1 MKDKSPI
8 EERKPDLEVNGSK
21 INEAIARQRER
32 EKHLF
37 PLRIDKTTAIY
48 VTKEKCNPEYAERY
62 KREKLNAV

>member
-1 MKDKSPI
+1 MKDKAPI

-37 PLRIDKTTAIY
+37 PLRINKTTVIY
-48 VTKEKCNPEYAERY
+48 VPKHKHTEMYEKQYC
-62 KREKLNAV
+62 KRMET

>member
-1 MKDKSPI
+1 MKDKAPI

-37 PLRIDKTTAIY
+37 PLRINKVTVAY
-48 VTKEKCNPEYAERY
+48 VTKEKCNPEYAS
-62 KREKLNAV
+62 KLLRKMNKIY